1 RSRIAH
7 YIAKQSTPVIA
18 KRSFISSTIP
28 RQVAKCKLTNYS
40 KVDFVQELYI
50 RELKGCK
57 ISPIK
62 ANDSEG
68 HVQKF
73 SPPVAPTSPEL
84 DDIASE
90 LKAYESSSVEVEGQA
105 EVGSSLQE
113 EDWLEEEPEDD
124 EKSKH

>member
-1 RSRIAH
+1 MINPTLRISRSRIAH

-28 RQVAKCKLTNYS
+28 RQ
-40 KVDFVQELYI
+40 VDFVQELYI